1 MTPPSSE
8 TGLTLKVF
16 SETRRMFHVFAPL
29 PKTTCPC
36 PRKVFCWLTL
46 RSSAATWP
54 WNAVDY
60 SLRFYCPHS
69 NSCGN
74 HGNYIAGLLS
84 WDSTVINL
92 CHCLIRGHNNCSKK
106 VPWKKHFSSWLS
118 KITSAITFLKN
129 SSLLPPKHMV
139 STILRPLN
147 PVLWVSP
154 EKQQT
159 ISVVRTSKEKRR
171 NTQINKKT
179 VLKRILTTPLEKGSS

>member
-46 RSSAATWP
+46 RSSAASWP

-129 SSLLPPKHMV
+129 SSLLPPNTWFPLFWGHWTQFSECPLRNSRQSLLWELPKRKGE
-139 STILRPLN
+139 IL
-147 PVLWVSP
+147 
-154 EKQQT
+154 K
-159 ISVVRTSKEKRR
+159 
-171 NTQINKKT
+171 
-179 VLKRILTTPLEKGSS
+179 